1 MFNLSEYAERLKELM
16 IEYNINQTQLA
27 ERINVKVSTIS
38 RYLSE
43 QNVPEIEILIR
54 LADCFNCSINFLVG
68 RSENTSAPNSI
79 YQKCP
84 PFTVQ
89 FKKLLS
95 HFKVSKYKLQR
106 EAKISKTIMYYWET
120 GKYQPSIENII
131 KLANYFDCSVD
142 YILGRVDYN

>member
-1 MFNLSEYAERLKELM
+1 MFNLSEFAERLKELM

-54 LADCFNCSINFLVG
+54 LADCFNCSIDFLVE
-68 RSENTSAPNSI
+68 RSENYLNSGTS
-79 YQKCP
+79 YKECP
-84 PFTVQ
+84 TFSVQ

-95 HFKVSKYKLQR
+95 HFKVSKYKLQK
-106 EAKISKTIMYYWET
+106 EARISKTIMYYWET

-142 YILGRVDYN
+142 YILGRIEFE